1 MPPRV
6 RFSFRRSQSTLTRPA
21 ILAMVLVSYLAASQG
36 WIISPAWILRVAAV
50 TTAERYPCEDCSC
63 GCASARE
70 CWTNCCCHT
79 LPERLAWAIRHGVR
93 PPPYVHTE
101 EADWIAALDQV
112 KPTEKHC
119 SLCVGTAQD
128 RLARGESLACA
139 QPDCKE
145 NESSC
150 TSCDRP
156 SPAPTFGLSALKCK
170 SITQILAFA
179 PIAGSRPASDLLLP
193 APQQIGLIPLPA
205 DRQASSRTLDIP
217 EPPPRAA

>member
-1 MPPRV
+1 MPSRV
-6 RFSFRRSQSTLTRPA
+6 RFLSSRSRSTLTRRA
-21 ILAMVLVSYLAASQG
+21 ILALVLVSYLAASQG

-50 TTAERYPCEDCSC
+50 TAAERYPCEDCSC
-63 GCASARE
+63 GCASAHE

-79 LPERLAWAIRHGVR
+79 LPERLAWAVRHGVR

-112 KPTEKHC
+112 EPTEKHC

-128 RLARGESLACA
+128 RLAHGQAIACEQTECEVPA
-139 QPDCKE
+139 G
-145 NESSC
+145 SC

-156 SPAPTFGLSALKCK
+156 SSAPTFGLSALKCK
-170 SITQILAFA
+170 SIAQILAFA
-179 PIAGSRPASDLLLP
+179 PVAGPRPASDLLLP
-193 APQQIGLIPLPA
+193 KPKQIGLIPLPA
-205 DRQASSRTLDIP
+205 DQQAISRPLDIP